1 MEPAVDIKWDKSL
14 SVGVDEIDSD
24 HKELINLF
32 NQLYA
37 SCSASEGALAAAEM
51 DTLLRLLDYTKHH
64 FKREEKLMK
73 QEGYPDYEEHRE
85 LHDDLLLITLNFQ
98 EQLQSSEIHEIT
110 DETLEFLRSWIV
122 NHIMECDKAFGS
134 YLTQKHAACECV

>member
-1 MEPAVDIKWDKSL
+1 METEIDIKWDESL
-14 SVGVDEIDSD
+14 SVGVEAIDND

-37 SCSASEGALAAAEM
+37 SCSAPEGTLIATEA
-51 DTLLRLLDYTKHH
+51 DTLARLLDYTKHH
-64 FKREEKLMK
+64 FQREETLMR
-73 QEGYPDYEEHRE
+73 QEDYPDYAFHKE

-122 NHIMECDKAFGS
+122 NHIMAVDMEFANYMKLKA
-134 YLTQKHAACECV
+134 QRA

>member
-1 MEPAVDIKWDKSL
+1 MEAAINIKWDESL
-14 SVGVDEIDSD
+14 AVGVDEIDND

-37 SCSASEGALAAAEM
+37 SCSAPAGTLIVTETETLA
-51 DTLLRLLDYTKHH
+51 RLLEYTKHH
-64 FKREEKLMK
+64 FQREEMLMK
-73 QEGYPDYEEHRE
+73 KEGYPDFADHKE

-98 EQLQSSEIHEIT
+98 EQLQSAEIHEIT

-122 NHIMECDKAFGS
+122 NHIMAVDMEFANYLKLKA
-134 YLTQKHAACECV
+134 QHV